1 MFLLII
7 KMTYFLRKVISN
19 VKSNKISFIQS
30 YKITKTEVDW
40 KPPSRTEMKKYV
52 TEYIKTKELHK
63 NLGYIIN
70 ETTLEEDTSLSKNSE
85 AIEKSVESPNSNN
98 IVSTTTSTSCIKVSK
113 KEVLNRQKVY

>member
-1 MFLLII
+1 
-7 KMTYFLRKVISN
+7 MTYFLRKVISN

-70 ETTLEEDTSLSKNSE
+70 ETTFEEDTPLTKNTQS
-85 AIEKSVESPNSNN
+85 IGKSVKSPNSKN
-98 IVSTTTSTSCIKVSK
+98 IVPTTTSTSSTSSIKVS
-113 KEVLNRQKVY
+113 